1 MTRIVIFARAPVRGA
16 CKTRLIPVLGPEGA
30 AQLHAAMVERALQT
44 ALASGLGPVEL
55 HGAPDVEHPFFQ
67 SLKVRLPI
75 TFVSQI
81 PGDLGARMHAVF
93 ASAHGPTLLMGTDA
107 PCITPEHLR
116 ACAAALAE
124 GHDAV
129 FLPAEDGGYGLVGL
143 AKPCPEIF
151 TDMPWGTAAVM
162 AETRSRL
169 RALGRSCFEPA
180 TIWDVDEPAD
190 LLRLQQSGLM
200 SFPPIPSP

>member
-1 MTRIVIFARAPVRGA
+1 MTRIVIFARAPVPGA
-16 CKTRLIPVLGPEGA
+16 CKTRLIPALGSEGA
-30 AQLHAAMVERALQT
+30 AQLHAVMVERAVHR

-55 HGAPDVEHPFFQ
+55 HGAPDTSHPFFLTLVARHPI
-67 SLKVRLPI
+67 SLKPQA
-75 TFVSQI
+75 T
-81 PGDLGARMHAVF
+81 GDLGARMHAVF
-93 ASAHGPTLLMGTDA
+93 ASAHGPSLLMGTDA

-116 ACAAALAE
+116 ACATALAG

-151 TDMPWGTAAVM
+151 TDMPWGTATVM

-169 RALGRSCFEPA
+169 RAVGRSCFEPA

-200 SFPPIPSP
+200 SFPPTPSR

>member
-1 MTRIVIFARAPVRGA
+1 MTRLVIFARAPVPGA
-16 CKTRLIPVLGPEGA
+16 CKTRLIPALGPEGA

-55 HGAPDVEHPFFQ
+55 HGAPDTAHPFFQ
-67 SLKVRLPI
+67 GLKASLPLTLVP
-75 TFVSQI
+75 QI
-81 PGDLGARMHAVF
+81 QGDLGQRMQAAF
-93 ASAHGPTLLMGTDA
+93 ASAHGPTLLIGTDA
-107 PCITPEHLR
+107 PCITPAHLR
-116 ACAAALAE
+116 ACAVALAE

-151 TDMPWGTAAVM
+151 ENMPWSTAKVM

-169 RALGRSCFEPA
+169 RALGRSCHEPA

-190 LLRLQQSGLM
+190 LVRLQQSGLM
-200 SFPPIPSP
+200 SFAPTPSA